1 MKFKNTALSSHL
13 EGCTA
18 KGVTIKAYVRLLSER
33 NPVILGE
40 TKQMLDWTGFS
51 TTLGVSRYIKV
62 PIWLNNKITG
72 HLCLSYGFYRTPIVQ
87 KCENNFDVENA
98 IQTEDAEQ
106 EQCKPDNIPKSVATM
121 TNRVQEDCDDI
132 NMYPLKDRYV
142 FNRLYSESIKDIE
155 SQLFLDELPK
165 KEIVQKTT
173 KEKEIQTNFEVR
185 KLDKS
190 VQTFVKTFNVGIQV
204 NDDEL
209 ENPLDKTIDYDIQNI
224 FRCTHEFTFNI
235 KKECNSNFNYVTYQF
250 PECVTNSTGKGKNT
264 ILWYILYLFI
274 QIFFEFQ

>member
-1 MKFKNTALSSHL
+1 MISVVRFKNATLSSHL

-33 NPVILGE
+33 NPVVLGE

-51 TTLGVSRYIKV
+51 TTFGVSRYIKV
-62 PIWLNNKITG
+62 PIWHNNKITG

-87 KCENNFDVENA
+87 ESENNFSVKHVENS
-98 IQTEDAEQ
+98 IQTEDAEK
-106 EQCKPDNIPKSVATM
+106 EQCEPVNISKSVATM
-121 TNRVQEDCDDI
+121 TKNTQGDCDDNNI
-132 NMYPLKDRYV
+132 YPLKDRYL
-142 FNRLYSESIKDIE
+142 FNRFYSESIKDIE
-155 SQLFLDELPK
+155 SQLCLDELPK
-165 KEIVQKTT
+165 KEIAKKTT
-173 KEKEIQTNFEVR
+173 KEKEIQTNFEPR
-185 KLDKS
+185 KFNKS
-190 VQTFVKTFNVGIQV
+190 VQTLVKTYNVAIQV

-209 ENPLDKTIDYDIQNI
+209 EDPLDKTIDCDVQNI

-264 ILWYILYLFI
+264 T
-274 QIFFEFQ
+274 Q